1 MPGVGDST
9 ENKVTLHLSLSSQ
22 PPNVFPKTFQ
32 GCCIQWNKTRQS
44 WLEVPN
50 CLCLW
55 LHREIEWKGSGCPLL
70 LYLTLSN
77 FHFTF
82 CLRSED
88 CWKVLGCPLFLSW
101 QHFPAWQDIQASQ
114 AISPSHCRLCL
125 LMIAILPPLS
135 SKPPLS
141 SDYGEQ
147 MRLGHC
153 WKHCVKRSKVFRPK
167 HKYERTNEPFYE
179 FLWKSLRRLLR
190 GANWI
195 QWPGWTQMK

>member
-1 MPGVGDST
+1 M
-9 ENKVTLHLSLSSQ
+9 
-22 PPNVFPKTFQ
+22 
-32 GCCIQWNKTRQS
+32 
-44 WLEVPN
+44 PN

-55 LHREIEWKGSGCPLL
+55 LHREIGWNDSGCPLL

-88 CWKVLGCPLFLSW
+88 RWKVLGCPLFLSW

-125 LMIAILPPLS
+125 LMIAILPPSTPPSLKTS
-135 SKPPLS
+135 LPLIWLRGSKW
-141 SDYGEQ
+141 GWAQ
-147 MRLGHC
+147 HC
-153 WKHCVKRSKVFRPK
+153 WKHCVTRRGFPLCMSL
-167 HKYERTNEPFYE
+167 NNI
-179 FLWKSLRRLLR
+179 KSVAKTWDLFR

-195 QWPGWTQMK
+195 QWPG